1 MIDFDT
7 VFRVENYRQE
17 AALRARE
24 WTRLRALPGL
34 RSLQI
39 ASVIGVRVGRAWF
52 KPKISRR
59 HSISVGVVEAF
70 EKLGPTFVKL
80 AQIISAGDG
89 VFPDELVREC
99 KRLRDQA
106 ATESWDS
113 VCGTIERELGGS
125 LDRYFASVEREPI
138 AAASI
143 AQVHRGVLLDG
154 TEVVIKVR
162 RRGIHDRVER
172 DVRAL
177 TWLAHKMIGRIPV
190 ASLANPPVLVELFAE
205 CITEELDFRLE
216 RENMRH
222 VAATLTVGVSR
233 VPEVFEDLVRE
244 GVMVM
249 EFVEGEKLGEIAEGG
264 ELILKQLMSIMIE
277 GATIHGVFHGD
288 LHGGNMIVSKSG
300 EIVLIDFGITARL
313 DERERVSF
321 AKLLLSGMTGD
332 WRGQIQGLVGL
343 GALPADVDVDTLGR
357 ELKLDVD
364 FDPTKLSPEDLAA
377 ELQNLSK
384 ALLGSG
390 AKLPK
395 SLMLW
400 AKNIVFVDSAIG
412 EIAPD
417 TDLIGVL
424 SEVAG
429 EFVQRNGAVLGEI
442 LGTTGRPDI
451 DVDAIKRGIGVGHD
465 TERITWREMRERREM
480 IINRAGGASLFK
492 NN

>member
-1 MIDFDT
+1 M
-7 VFRVENYRQE
+7 RQV
-17 AALRARE
+17 
-24 WTRLRALPGL
+24 
-34 RSLQI
+34 S
-39 ASVIGVRVGRAWF
+39 
-52 KPKISRR
+52 
-59 HSISVGVVEAF
+59 
-70 EKLGPTFVKL
+70 
-80 AQIISAGDG
+80 
-89 VFPDELVREC
+89 
-99 KRLRDQA
+99 
-106 ATESWDS
+106 
-113 VCGTIERELGGS
+113 
-125 LDRYFASVEREPI
+125 
-138 AAASI
+138 
-143 AQVHRGVLLDG
+143 
-154 TEVVIKVR
+154 
-162 RRGIHDRVER
+162 
-172 DVRAL
+172 
-177 TWLAHKMIGRIPV
+177 
-190 ASLANPPVLVELFAE
+190 
-205 CITEELDFRLE
+205 
-216 RENMRH
+216 
-222 VAATLTVGVSR
+222 ATLIDGVSR

-244 GVMVM
+244 GVMIM
-249 EFVEGEKLGEIAEGG
+249 EFVEGDKLGEIAEGG

-343 GALPADVDVDTLGR
+343 GALPADVDIDTLGR

-384 ALLGSG
+384 TLLGSG

-412 EIAPD
+412 EIAPE

-429 EFVQRNGAVLGEI
+429 EFVQRNGAVLGEL
-442 LGTTGRPDI
+442 LGTAGRPDI
-451 DVDAIKRGIGVGHD
+451 DVDAIKRGIGVSRD
-465 TERITWREMRERREM
+465 TERITWREMRERRET
-480 IINRAGGASLFK
+480 IINRAGGSSLFK
-492 NN
+492 KVS